1 MAGLVLALDIAT
13 NTGAALGDPADG
25 LPLLTSIRFG
35 EQGDSLEA
43 SFAAAMS
50 WMAKTLKEHNPRR
63 VVFESPMPPS
73 FMRGHTTANTIRKL
87 QGLAAIIG
95 GTAHKLGFLDI
106 AEAPVADIRLH
117 FLGSR
122 RIKSA
127 DAKKATVAKCR
138 ELGLVPRNDNEA
150 DAAALWFYA
159 AGLHAAQPELI
170 ACPRARKP
178 KKAGQSASCRAL
190 V

>member
-1 MAGLVLALDIAT
+1 MAGLILALDIAT
-13 NTGAALGDPADG
+13 NTGAAFGDPADG
-25 LPLLTSIRFG
+25 LPALTSARFG
-35 EQGDSLEA
+35 EPGDSLEA
-43 SFAAAMS
+43 SFAAAMC
-50 WMAKTLKEHNPRR
+50 WMENLLNARNPSR
-63 VVFESPMPPS
+63 VVFESPLQPS
-73 FMRGHTTANTIRKL
+73 FMRGHTTATTIRKL

-95 GTAHKLGFLDI
+95 GTAHRMGFFNI
-106 AEAPVADIRLH
+106 AEAPVADIRMH

-127 DAKKATVAKCR
+127 EAKKATIARCR
-138 ELGLVPRNDNEA
+138 ELGLAPKNDNEA

-170 ACPRARKP
+170 VCPRAQKP
-178 KKAGQSASCRAL
+178 KKPGQSTSRRAK